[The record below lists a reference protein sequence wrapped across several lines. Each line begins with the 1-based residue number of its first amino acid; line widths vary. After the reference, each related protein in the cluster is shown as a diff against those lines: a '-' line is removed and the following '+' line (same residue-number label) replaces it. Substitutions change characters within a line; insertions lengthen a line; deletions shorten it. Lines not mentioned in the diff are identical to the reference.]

1 MLPVGTIRVQIERRN
16 KHMKKFGLI
25 VLGSIAGIVALA
37 NLGSLIGLALSA
49 LLVIAGMHF
58 YLKGGSTLSKIVSIA
73 VGIIG
78 LLTAVAN
85 VPGFFGILAIIG
97 LWYVI
102 REWKKKSSS
111 LEVTS
116 LSNDP
121 FINFEKQWNE
131 LSK

>member
-1 MLPVGTIRVQIERRN
+1 
-16 KHMKKFGLI
+16 MKKFGLI

-49 LLVIAGMHF
+49 LLAFAGIHF
-58 YLKGGSTLSKIVSIA
+58 YLKGGSTLTKALWIA
-73 VGIIG
+73 VGLIG
-78 LLTAVAN
+78 LLSAIAN

-111 LEVTS
+111 IEVTS
-116 LSNDP
+116 ISTDP
-121 FINFEKQWNE
+121 FTNFEKEWND
-131 LSK
+131 LNK

>member
-1 MLPVGTIRVQIERRN
+1 
-16 KHMKKFGLI
+16 MKKFGLI

-49 LLVIAGMHF
+49 LLVFTGIHF
-58 YLKGGSTLSKIVSIA
+58 YLKGGSSLAKGGSIA

-85 VPGFFGILAIIG
+85 VPGFFGILGIIG

-116 LSNDP
+116 ISNDP
-121 FINFEKQWNE
+121 FTNFEKQWNE

>member
-1 MLPVGTIRVQIERRN
+1 
-16 KHMKKFGLI
+16 MKKFGLI

-49 LLVIAGMHF
+49 LLVLTGIHF
-58 YLKGGSTLSKIVSIA
+58 YLKGRSTLSKVVSA
-73 VGIIG
+73 TVGIIG

-116 LSNDP
+116 ISNDP
-121 FINFEKQWNE
+121 FTNFEKQWNE

>member
-1 MLPVGTIRVQIERRN
+1 
-16 KHMKKFGLI
+16 MKKFGLI

-49 LLVIAGMHF
+49 LLVLAGMHF
-58 YLKGGSTLSKIVSIA
+58 YLKGGSTLSKVVSIA

-111 LEVTS
+111 LEVTP